1 VKRTAAAAALLA
13 AACGSVTPPERPAPY
28 EYGILLASGLE
39 LVFLWPEASLP
50 VRIWADPS
58 IETHVAQSVRVW
70 ESVSLFG
77 EFRGVMTSDSTSA
90 DVVVRRGP
98 EEAFGSDSSVALNC
112 RGSTPFDVLAVD
124 TSVVLPRRSTL
135 AGRAGA
141 SQAAVEECL
150 GIVATHELG
159 HALGLLLHSD
169 DPSDLMHASPT
180 VTTPS
185 RRDQI
190 TFTTLYHSTPTVRLP
205 PGR

>member
-1 VKRTAAAAALLA
+1 MKRTAAAALLA
-13 AACGSVTPPERPAPY
+13 AACGSVTPPERPLPY
-28 EYGILLASGLE
+28 GYGIMLASGLE
-39 LVFLWPEASLP
+39 LVFHWPEASLP
-50 VRIWADPS
+50 VRVWADPS
-58 IETHVAQSVRVW
+58 VETHVAQGIRVW
-70 ESVSLFG
+70 EAVSLFG
-77 EFRGVMTSDSTSA
+77 EFRGVMTSDSTDA

-98 EEAFGSDSSVALNC
+98 EEAFGTDPSVLLDC

-124 TSVVLPRRSTL
+124 TTVLLPRRITL
-135 AGRAGA
+135 IGRAGA

-169 DPSDLMHASPT
+169 DPSDLMHNSPT
-180 VTTPS
+180 VTGPS

-190 TFTTLYHSTPTVRLP
+190 TFTTLYHSTPTVWLP